1 MLQRTLTDE
10 GISFV
15 VGPWGRLMHV
25 MPALRITDGD
35 REFQGWAIST
45 PSCWWCGEGK
55 GLSWSHVR
63 MMSFYQGLLP
73 TLDQL
78 SDRPRVSG
86 MADELRMLRAALNG
100 WMDATVRRDGVSKDE
115 SDEWVLLS
123 AANLFC
129 LRVVFKPSLLTLTY
143 TSPGPVPVRR
153 SLYSFGSGRHL
164 APASGILVPSTC
176 F

>member
-1 MLQRTLTDE
+1 MLLGPGVDSCTSCPPCGSQMGTESSKDGQFRPLR
-10 GISFV
+10 
-15 VGPWGRLMHV
+15 VGGVGRGRVCLG
-25 MPALRITDGD
+25 P
-35 REFQGWAIST
+35 
-45 PSCWWCGEGK
+45 
-55 GLSWSHVR
+55 HVR